1 MKVSTKGRY
10 ALRSLSHL
18 AVSYIKNE
26 NCPVSIKY
34 ICEKE
39 DISNRYLEN
48 IFVKMRKAGL
58 VNSVKGE
65 KGGFYLAKSPEKV
78 SIYDV
83 FLAVENDISPSRC
96 VVDMKFCDKIGI
108 CGIRQVW
115 VKFDRH
121 INSFLKKTYLSE
133 IARLHL
139 KGGGR

>member
-18 AVSYIKNE
+18 VVSYLKDE
-26 NCPVSIKY
+26 NSPVSIKY

-39 DISNRYLEN
+39 NISNRYLEN

-65 KGGFYLAKSPEKV
+65 KGGFFLVTSPEKI

-83 FLAVENDISPSRC
+83 LLAVENDISPSKC
-96 VVDMKFCDKIGI
+96 VVDMKFCDKTGI

-115 VKFDRH
+115 VKLDRH
-121 INSFLKKTYLSE
+121 INVFLKKTSLAE
-133 IARLHL
+133 ISKMHL
-139 KGGGR
+139 KGR